1 MQQMQVPGKALTD
14 KMNALNAA
22 SEESACQMHTCK
34 TVIFILNAKQE
45 SFSEKKTEFI
55 RSIEYGYSID
65 QSLFITKKKLP
76 ISVYVGTLI
85 HRFTDKSV
93 VWEVMLT

>member
-34 TVIFILNAKQE
+34 TVIFILHAKQE
-45 SFSEKKTEFI
+45 SFSEKKNRI
-55 RSIEYGYSID
+55 H
-65 QSLFITKKKLP
+65 KK
-76 ISVYVGTLI
+76 Y
-85 HRFTDKSV
+85 R
-93 VWEVMLT
+93 VWIQH